1 MKKVSLI
8 TIAACLLVGVT
19 VFVTTSLAQ
28 GRATSTQDWS
38 RLKIVT
44 YATGLTGF
52 FDPDTGKLY
61 VYDSNMANC
70 FAIRELAALGEPLK
84 KLKN

>member
-70 FAIRELAALGEPLK
+70 FAIRELVALGEPLK